1 MFVYFTTVIK
11 ALSFL
16 RETEKPFLKNIWEG
30 IQTFKKKSIRTW
42 GIIHPVESVRH
53 CSAQ

>member
-30 IQTFKKKSIRTW
+30 IQTLQKKKLYEP
-42 GIIHPVESVRH
+42 G
-53 CSAQ
+53 